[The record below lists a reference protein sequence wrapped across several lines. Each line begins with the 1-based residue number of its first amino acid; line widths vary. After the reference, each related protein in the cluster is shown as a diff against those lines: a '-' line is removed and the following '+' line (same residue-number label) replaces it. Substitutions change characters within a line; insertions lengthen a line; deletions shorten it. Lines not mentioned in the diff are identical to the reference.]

1 MFSSLEAD
9 PLLHSAYREA
19 EARVP
24 VVPRTVLRLHKAYD
38 LGCEEIAHRLGID
51 SMAPLAC
58 VAEALGMISS
68 MLDGYKPRRMRSAT
82 IAFAEDELH
91 RRHRIYCED
100 HFRVMGIPDPI
111 AWTKKSDDDDL
122 TIATA
127 LLYAAPP
134 DAREAACLFFADRL
148 TLSQI
153 ARRTRTMR
161 QIVERRLIGLIE
173 QAEGAPA
180 NFECWLYTLG
190 QQSEN
195 DAPRCEQSELGN
207 A

>member
-24 VVPRTVLRLHKAYD
+24 VVPRTVLRLLKAHD
-38 LGCEEIAHRLGID
+38 LGCAEIAHRLGID

-68 MLDGYKPRRMRSAT
+68 MLDGNKPRRLRSAT

-91 RRHRIYCED
+91 RRHRIYCENR
-100 HFRVMGIPDPI
+100 FRAMGIRGSI
-111 AWTKKSDDDDL
+111 AWTKKPDNDDL

-161 QIVERRLIGLIE
+161 QIVERRLSGLIE
-173 QAEGAPA
+173 QAECAPA
-180 NFECWLYTLG
+180 NFESWLFTLG
-190 QQSEN
+190 QKSQI
-195 DAPRCEQSELGN
+195 DAPPEEI
-207 A
+207 